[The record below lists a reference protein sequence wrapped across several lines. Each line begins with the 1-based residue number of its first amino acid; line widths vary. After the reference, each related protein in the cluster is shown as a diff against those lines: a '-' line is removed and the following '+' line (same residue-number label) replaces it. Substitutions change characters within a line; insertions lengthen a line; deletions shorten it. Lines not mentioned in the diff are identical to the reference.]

1 MKPKFS
7 KRQFCQFFF
16 LSHALL
22 WSSAYLLSHTQN
34 HSILEYYR
42 FFARN
47 PMILNAFLLF
57 PTYRTFRNN

>member
-1 MKPKFS
+1 
-7 KRQFCQFFF
+7 
-16 LSHALL
+16 L
-22 WSSAYLLSHTQN
+22 WSSAYLLSHSQN

-57 PTYRTFRNN
+57 PTHRTFRNN